1 MTRRDPVSPA
11 VARAVLLRDRMCFLA
26 RLDDTHICR
35 DAFGWPH
42 AATDL
47 SKLTIEHVK
56 RHLRMGVRGPSR
68 PEFMVALCAA
78 ANIAVPSKA
87 DRVGM
92 RSYLAA
98 LYPAEWA

>member
-35 DAFGWPH
+35 GRWGDPH

-47 SKLTIEHVK
+47 DQLTLEHVK
-56 RHLRMGVRGPSR
+56 TELRMGVR
-68 PEFMVALCAA
+68 A
-78 ANIAVPSKA
+78 ANVGVPSKVQRQA
-87 DRVGM
+87 M
-92 RSYLAA
+92 RAYLAEVA
-98 LYPAEWA
+98 A